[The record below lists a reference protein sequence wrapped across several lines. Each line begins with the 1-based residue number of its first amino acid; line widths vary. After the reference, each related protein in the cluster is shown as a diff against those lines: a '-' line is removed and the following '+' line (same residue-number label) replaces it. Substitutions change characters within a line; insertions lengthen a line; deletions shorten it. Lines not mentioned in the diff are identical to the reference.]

1 MRLMMFAPLVLAL
14 TACMPGEGEEMSNDT
29 GNETVAQTETDA
41 DDTCGAAALQGSI
54 GKPVEEQ
61 DFGSNYRIVRPGLS
75 VTMEYRADRITVET
89 DENGIVTRVQC
100 G

>member
-1 MRLMMFAPLVLAL
+1 MRSMTFAAAFLAL
-14 TACMPGEGEEMSNDT
+14 AACMPGEDEEMARNTVNDP
-29 GNETVAQTETDA
+29 E
-41 DDTCGAAALQGSI
+41 DTCGAAALQDTV
-54 GKPVEEQ
+54 GKPVDEQ

-75 VTMEYRADRITVET
+75 VTMEYVAERVTVET